1 MSEEKIKVIIA
12 DDHQLFRDG
21 IRSLLQKQSF
31 IDVVAEASDGKE
43 LLEKLKNHEADVA
56 LVDISMP
63 EMSGLEV
70 INKIKNDYPA
80 LRFIV
85 LTMHKDGQYVM
96 QSAKAGAHGYL
107 LKNVDE
113 EELIRAVS
121 LVHEGERYY
130 NSEIKELLVTNITSG
145 EENKALSPRE
155 QEVLKLVAS
164 GDTTKMIADKLCV
177 STRTIETHR
186 VNMMKKLKAQN
197 TAELIKRA
205 FELKLID

>member
-21 IRSLLQKQSF
+21 IRSLLQKQDF
-31 IDVVAEASDGKE
+31 INVVAEASNGKE
-43 LLEKLKNHEADVA
+43 LLDTLKNHDADIV

-70 INKIKNDYPA
+70 ISQIRNDYPS

-113 EELIRAVS
+113 EELVKAVS
-121 LVHEGERYY
+121 LVFEGERYY

-145 EENKALSPRE
+145 EQNKALSPRE

-205 FELKLID
+205 FELKLIN